1 MTEQTPTPADAAT
14 RPPET
19 RFSWR
24 SSIRLKI
31 FLAMGAIA
39 AGSGIAAVVAALLLS
54 GVGDTLGTMTDRRMP
69 VLAASLR
76 MAQIASEISAFAPVL
91 ATVAEEQAHSEIL
104 SKLAGSQERLAELA
118 GEIEQVDAGTELQEL
133 RELAAAVAERI
144 AAIDKTAER
153 RVASQK
159 ERVTLEAQL
168 AAAKDRFVELAVPF
182 VEARA
187 AALAAGIGGLARSGA
202 GEAAARAAAR
212 AEADLVLY
220 DNAMK
225 ALAGIN
231 RAVAI
236 LAEVV
241 AADTPAALE
250 EVRERFLATVDAVF
264 AGLKVEGLDGT
275 ELKNAAAAVADFGD
289 GYRNLF
295 ELREQE
301 IDMDRQAR
309 AALEQ
314 GRAITAELVAR
325 VEAIA
330 AQAQAASRSAAADAG
345 GAIDDG
351 IRLVAAIAATSL
363 LLAIAI
369 AWLYVGRRL
378 LSRLDAFAAAMCA
391 IAGGDL
397 AARIP
402 PASADEIGTLTAAL
416 ESFRAAALHARDAA
430 RREAAAKEAAD
441 AEKRAALARLA
452 GAFEASIG
460 AVVRDI
466 GTSSGELERAAGS
479 MTHTAEDT
487 RAQTASAAGAV
498 EQAAASVQSVAT
510 ATTQLAG
517 STDEIARRVSESA
530 RIADEA
536 GIQADRTDACV
547 KALEEAAQKVG
558 DVVKLINAIAGQTN
572 LLALNATIEAAR
584 AGDAGKGF
592 AVVANEVKTLATQ
605 TASATGEIAQQIAS
619 IRSATGDT
627 ADAIGAIARTIRRM
641 REIAAAVSV
650 AVEEQTAATRG
661 IGRDLEV
668 ATDGTARV
676 SAMIGDVNDAAG
688 RTGDA
693 AANVSDVAAQ
703 FARLGENLR
712 SEADRF
718 LASVRQG

>member
-1 MTEQTPTPADAAT
+1 MTDQTEPPSGPAAPLHEV
-14 RPPET
+14 RVPL
-19 RFSWR
+19 R

-39 AGSGIAAVVAALLLS
+39 AGSGVAALVAALLLS
-54 GVGDTLGTMTDRRMP
+54 GVGGTIGTMTERRMP
-69 VLAASLR
+69 VVAASLR
-76 MAQIASEISAFAPVL
+76 MAQVAAEISAFAPVL
-91 ATVAEEQAHSEIL
+91 ASVVEEQARSEIL
-104 SKLAGSQERLAELA
+104 SKLAGSQERLAELFV
-118 GEIEQVDAGTELQEL
+118 EIGQGGAETDVQAL
-133 RELAAAVAERI
+133 RELAGAVAERI

-153 RVASQK
+153 RVASQT

-182 VEARA
+182 VATRAAALKSGIGGLAKAGPAELAARA
-187 AALAAGIGGLARSGA
+187 AALADT
-202 GEAAARAAAR
+202 
-212 AEADLVLY
+212 DLVVY

-231 RAVAI
+231 QSVAI
-236 LAEVV
+236 LNEAT

-250 EVRERFLATVDAVF
+250 AVRERFLAAIDAVF

-275 ELKNAAAAVADFGD
+275 ELKDAALTVADFGD

-314 GRAITAELVAR
+314 GRAISAELVVR
-325 VEAIA
+325 VDALA
-330 AQAQAASRSAAADAG
+330 AEAQAAGRSAAADAG
-345 GAIDDG
+345 RAIDDG
-351 IRLVAAIAATSL
+351 IRLVAAIAAASL
-363 LLAIAI
+363 LLAVGI
-369 AWLYVGRRL
+369 AWFYVGRRV
-378 LSRLDAFAAAMCA
+378 LSRLDSFAAGMRA

-397 AARIP
+397 AAAIP
-402 PASADEIGTLTAAL
+402 PARPDEIGTLTAAL
-416 ESFRAAALHARDAA
+416 ESFRAAALLARDAA
-430 RREAAAKEAAD
+430 RREAAAKQAAD
-441 AEKRAALARLA
+441 AEKREALERLA

-466 GTSSGELERAAGS
+466 GTSSAELEQAAGS

-498 EQAAASVQSVAT
+498 GQAAASVQSVAT

-517 STDEIARRVSESA
+517 STDEIARRVGESA

-536 GIQADRTDACV
+536 GVQAERTDACV

-605 TASATGEIAQQIAS
+605 TASATGEIAQQIDS
-619 IRSATGDT
+619 IRVATGDT
-627 ADAIGAIARTIRRM
+627 ASAIGTIARTIRQM
-641 REIAAAVSV
+641 REIAAAVSA

-668 ATDGTARV
+668 AADGTARV
-676 SAMIGDVNDAAG
+676 STMIGGVNDAAG

-693 AANVSDVAAQ
+693 AANVSGVAAQ